1 MFHDLVVF
9 GLSVSW
15 SVMLDMLVVD
25 FGEVEDLCRD
35 GRVEFVALVIV
46 EFIGLRNYW
55 GLSVQFDG
63 WK

>member
-1 MFHDLVVF
+1 M
-9 GLSVSW
+9 
-15 SVMLDMLVVD
+15 MVVD

-35 GRVEFVALVIV
+35 GWVEFVALVIV